1 MAGNTATIN
10 LQAFRADWESHMPY
24 SAMCVRYSV
33 TRDQVIRLRD
43 VWGLQ
48 PRTDCKLRWKP
59 KRSEYRPP
67 TRRQIRAACLRIQAT
82 WDENTREQRRVR
94 KTDGVQLPF
103 IRLADMDTADDDGA
117 E

>member
-1 MAGNTATIN
+1 MAGNTATIS
-10 LQAFRADWESHMPY
+10 LTAFRADWESHMPY
-24 SAMCVRYSV
+24 SALCVRYSV

-59 KRSEYRPP
+59 KRTECRNP
-67 TRRQIRAACLRIQAT
+67 TTRQIRAACLRIQAT
-82 WDENTREQRRVR
+82 WDDATREQRRVR
-94 KTDGVQLPF
+94 KADGVQIPF
-103 IRLADMDTADDDGA
+103 IRIADIDTSEDEGG